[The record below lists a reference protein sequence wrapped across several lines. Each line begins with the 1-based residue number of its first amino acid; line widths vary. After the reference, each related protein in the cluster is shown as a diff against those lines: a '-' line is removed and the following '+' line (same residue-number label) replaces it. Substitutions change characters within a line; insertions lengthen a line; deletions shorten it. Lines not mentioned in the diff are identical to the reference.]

1 MSNEAARRICS
12 PAVTSAIMFAALGVR
27 LAPCGGT
34 NSGKMSRVWDRC
46 KVGQFDKLFCCRH
59 DGLENLTCK
68 NSVP

>member
-12 PAVTSAIMFAALGVR
+12 QAVTSAIMFATPGVR

-34 NSGKMSRVWDRC
+34 NSGRMSRVWDGC
-46 KVGQFDKLFCCRH
+46 KVGQSDKLFCCRD
-59 DGLENLTCK
+59 DGLEKLTCK